1 MGDVIRPQL
10 PSIEQIVGELA
21 EFDITHVGIT
31 SADVLGRARSELHDR
46 IDRGLTDSMQFTF
59 KNPER
64 STDPRAA
71 MPGAKS
77 VIVAARPYLTD
88 HDPEPAAGLRAR
100 IGRYAWVDHYATL
113 RTGLRQ
119 VGRQIKAAGH
129 RAVAFADDNSMVD
142 RAIAHRA
149 GIGWFGK
156 NANLLVPG
164 AGSFFVLGSLV
175 TTAPYEPT
183 GAPVADGCGP
193 CTRCLDGCPTGA
205 IIEPGVI
212 DAARCLSWVLQKPG
226 TIDPVFREVIHDRIY
241 GCDDCQDV
249 CPITVRLGQRSTVP
263 LPPDAIAWADVH
275 WILTASDADIEARH
289 GQWYIADRNMRWLRR
304 NALVVLG
311 NVAEPSST
319 TAVELIARYRS
330 SGDPILAEHA
340 AWAADRLVS
349 RS

>member
-1 MGDVIRPQL
+1 VGDTSRPAL
-10 PSIEQIVGELA
+10 PSIEQITRELT
-21 EFDITHVGIT
+21 DLGISHVGVA
-31 SADVLGRARSELHDR
+31 SAEVLERARIELNDR
-46 IDRGLTDSMQFTF
+46 IDRDLTDSMQFTF

-64 STDPRAA
+64 STDPTAS
-71 MPGAKS
+71 MPGATS

-88 HDPEPAAGLRAR
+88 VDPEQPDGPHAR
-100 IGRYAWVDHYATL
+100 IGRYAWVDHYEPL

-119 VGRQIKAAGH
+119 VGRKIRAAGY
-129 RAVAFADDNSMVD
+129 RVVAFADDNSMVD

-164 AGSFFVLGSLV
+164 SGSFFVLGSLV
-175 TTAPYEPT
+175 TTAPYEPS
-183 GAPVADGCGP
+183 GGPVADGCGT

-212 DAARCLSWVLQKPG
+212 DATKCLSWVLQKPG
-226 TIDPVFREVIHDRIY
+226 TIDPVFREAIHDRIY

-249 CPITVRLGQRSTVP
+249 CPITVRLGPRSTIP
-263 LPPDAIAWADVH
+263 LPADAVAWADVH
-275 WILTASDADIEARH
+275 WLLTASDAEIEARH
-289 GQWYIADRNMRWLRR
+289 GRWYIADRDMRWLRR

-311 NVAEPSST
+311 NVADPSSV
-319 TAVELIARYRS
+319 TAAELIARYRS
-330 SGDPILAEHA
+330 GDDPILAEHA
-340 AWAADRLVS
+340 AWGADRLVS

>member
-1 MGDVIRPQL
+1 VGDTTRPPLPTIEEITSQL
-10 PSIEQIVGELA
+10 ADVG
-21 EFDITHVGIT
+21 ISHVGVA
-31 SADVLGRARSELHDR
+31 SAAVLERARTELHDR

-64 STDPRAA
+64 STNPAA
-71 MPGAKS
+71 SMPGARS

-88 HDPEPAAGLRAR
+88 HDPEPPPGPQAR
-100 IGRYAWVDHYATL
+100 IGRYAWVDHYEPL

-129 RAVAFADDNSMVD
+129 RVVAFADDNSMVD

-164 AGSFFVLGSLV
+164 SGSFFVLGSLV

-183 GAPVADGCGP
+183 EEPVADGCGT
-193 CTRCLDGCPTGA
+193 CVRCLDGCPTGA

-212 DAARCLSWVLQKPG
+212 DAAKCLSWVLQKPG
-226 TIDPVFREVIHDRIY
+226 TIDPVFREAIHDRIY

-249 CPITVRLGQRSTVP
+249 CPITVRLGRRSTIA
-263 LPPDAIAWADVH
+263 LPPDAVAWADVH
-275 WILTASDADIEARH
+275 WLLTASDADIEARH
-289 GQWYIADRNMRWLRR
+289 GRWYIADRDMRWLRR

-311 NVAEPSST
+311 NVADPNSV
-319 TAVELIARYRS
+319 TAGELIARYRS
-330 SGDPILAEHA
+330 GEDPILAEHA
-340 AWAADRLVS
+340 AWAADRLTS